1 MRTPLRRRWWLLA
14 AAVPLLGVALLIV
27 GRRGEP
33 DRQTVEVV
41 RVERG
46 EVAQVQ
52 RELGVLA
59 PRDPVI
65 AKSPFNARLQ
75 WVIEDGT
82 WVEAGA
88 ELFILSDEDEIKR
101 VAELRA
107 QLVQGRAELRL
118 AKLKRAHGEAME
130 RPKLAAAERAY
141 ALAQVRRKLV
151 ESTPVGGLE
160 LVRLAEA
167 LRPLDTATRA
177 ARREA
182 ENTQDAWQAALDTYL
197 EALDA
202 WQAGRDRILR
212 GQAKLDELES
222 GSDAQAADPAKAKLE
237 REAQIA
243 EVSKAIAAER
253 LRAPALA
260 ESLNQAR
267 TIRDRLQQPRDA
279 AAAAL
284 AIAEAAE
291 ADLRLRA
298 EIEKLGLP
306 RTRLQL
312 DERKAAVD
320 LAETR
325 RLVVQTKSAVEAGSL
340 ARSELERLTDQLAK
354 QENALEVVRTR
365 LAIAL
370 RPPDAK
376 VLAEADAVLLQA
388 RIAAEDATSAYDRAI
403 AMLDQDLALKQLQ
416 VERTA
421 GQIDVRSAGFP
432 AVIEA
437 GIRFAER
444 ELALLGPEEA
454 DDRTAV
460 ETQLAT
466 LHAQQTAAAGA
477 LPNVVKAP
485 VAGLVRVMRNGDR
498 AHQAGDQAWEL
509 DAMVE
514 IFPPENM
521 DVLLRVNEVDLRHLR
536 LGQVAGVVIPALKDR
551 AMRGEVVQIAGVG
564 RDKFSRPEYAGKAG
578 FADVVDFEARVRLA
592 ETAGV
597 ELRQGMAARVE
608 IVLDRA
614 EAVLRLPQAAVQ
626 ALPEGAWQVRRCD
639 GRLQRIDGR
648 VQGPLWFIVTGGLV
662 EGDEV
667 GIVRTRN
674 R

>member
-14 AAVPLLGVALLIV
+14 AVVPVLAMILLVAT
-27 GRRGEP
+27 RRGEP
-33 DRQTVEVV
+33 DRQTIEIV
-41 RVERG
+41 RVGRG
-46 EVAQVQ
+46 EVALVQ

-101 VAELRA
+101 VADLRA

-118 AKLKRAHGEAME
+118 AKLKRAHGEAIE
-130 RPKLAAAERAY
+130 RPKLTVAERAY
-141 ALAQVRRKLV
+141 VIAQVRRQLV
-151 ESTPVGGLE
+151 EAKPVGGLE

-167 LRPLDTATRA
+167 LRPLDAATKA

-182 ENTQDAWQAALDTYL
+182 EATQDAWQAALDIYL

-237 REAQIA
+237 RETQIA
-243 EVSKAIAAER
+243 EVGKAIAEER
-253 LRAPALA
+253 EHAPALA
-260 ESLNQAR
+260 ETLAQAR
-267 TIRDRLQQPRDA
+267 AGRDLRQRPRDA
-279 AAAAL
+279 AAASL
-284 AIAEAAE
+284 AAAEAAE

-306 RTRLQL
+306 QTRLRL
-312 DERKAAVD
+312 DERQAALD
-320 LAETR
+320 LAETA
-325 RLVVQTKSAVEAGSL
+325 RLVEQTRAAVASGTV
-340 ARSELERLTDQLAK
+340 ARSELERLTDQQAR

-365 LAIAL
+365 LAIAM

-388 RIAAEDATSAYDRAI
+388 RIAAEDAKSAYERAI
-403 AMLDQDLALKQLQ
+403 AMLDQDLALKHLQ

-421 GQIDVRSAGFP
+421 AMIDVRSAGFP

-454 DDRTAV
+454 DDRVAV
-460 ETQLAT
+460 EAQLAT
-466 LHAQQTAAAGA
+466 LRAQQAVAAGA
-477 LPNVVKAP
+477 PPNVVKAP
-485 VAGLVRVMRNGDR
+485 VSGLVRVMREGDR
-498 AHQAGDQAWEL
+498 ARQAGDQCWEL

-521 DVLLRVNEVDLRHLR
+521 DVLVRVNEVDLRHLR
-536 LGQVAGVVIPALKDR
+536 QGQAADVVIPALKDR
-551 AMRGEVVQIAGVG
+551 AMRGELVQIAGVG

-578 FADVVDFEARVRLA
+578 FADVVDFEVRVRLA
-592 ETAGV
+592 ETSGV

-614 EAVLRLPQAAVQ
+614 EAVLRLPLAAVQ
-626 ALPEGAWQVRRCD
+626 ALPAGTWQVRRP
-639 GRLQRIDGR
+639 DGR
-648 VQGPLWFIVTGGLV
+648 VQTVEGHAQGPLWFVVTGGLS